1 MPDAKGIAVDD
12 TTGQPIAGAT
22 IVISQQ
28 TVIAGATA
36 PPSGSKPWPSAT
48 SAADGSFDVQNVPP
62 SRNRDERFDT
72 VNCDRTRDREGQ
84 IAHEYVSPP
93 FTDGDR
99 HSLSLNQCGQGQV
112 YIGTVT
118 TDRTAALLPK
128 VQSSADATS

>member
-1 MPDAKGIAVDD
+1 MGCRFKAASALVSDRVRDR
-12 TTGQPIAGAT
+12 TR
-22 IVISQQ
+22 
-28 TVIAGATA
+28 
-36 PPSGSKPWPSAT
+36 SK
-48 SAADGSFDVQNVPP
+48 
-62 SRNRDERFDT
+62 RNRDERFDT

-99 HSLSLNQCGQGQV
+99 HSLSSNQCGQGQV

>member
-62 SRNRDERFDT
+62 SQQTIDFSFVGTGFPKYPNYQWI
-72 VNCDRTRDREGQ
+72 Q
-84 IAHEYVSPP
+84 IFSP
-93 FTDGDR
+93 DG
-99 HSLSLNQCGQGQV
+99 HASYHGIWTINPSG
-112 YIGTVT
+112 T
-118 TDRTAALLPK
+118 TDLGKIVGSALNREPGIT
-128 VQSSADATS
+128 VDFRR